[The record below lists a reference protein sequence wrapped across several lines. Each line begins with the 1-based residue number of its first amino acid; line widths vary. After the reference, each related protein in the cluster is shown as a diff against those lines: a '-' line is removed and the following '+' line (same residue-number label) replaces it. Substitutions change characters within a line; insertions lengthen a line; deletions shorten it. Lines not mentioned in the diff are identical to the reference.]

1 MKTLPFTAMIAL
13 LTLSAT
19 SALAV
24 SPYENLALA
33 LRQQTMINDLR
44 THCRV
49 PVSIADEKIK
59 QTFLAD
65 KSNHNALLQAADA
78 LKMGKHQHYQQL
90 MSQITCP
97 DFS

>member
-1 MKTLPFTAMIAL
+1 MKTLPFAAVLTL
-13 LTLSAT
+13 LTLSIPP
-19 SALAV
+19 ALAA

-49 PVSIADEKIK
+49 PVSIDDEKIK

-65 KSNHNALLQAADA
+65 QDNHNALLQAADA